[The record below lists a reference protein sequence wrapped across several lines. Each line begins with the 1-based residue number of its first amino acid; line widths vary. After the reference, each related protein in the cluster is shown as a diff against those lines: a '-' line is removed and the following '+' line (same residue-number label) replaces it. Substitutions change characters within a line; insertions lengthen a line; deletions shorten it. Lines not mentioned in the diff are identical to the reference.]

1 MLNTT
6 LITLTRAEIERAI
19 RVASRWGGDG
29 DEPVTGDLRDQYGG
43 YEDYDFEATVEA
55 VCAALVD
62 GPLADTHEV
71 CMNFT
76 WESADHTTSGGQVEI
91 PLPEGGYLA
100 AGWHELKHLT
110 HDRGATGI
118 DGLVAIAE
126 ALIDH
131 ANASIRLAQ
140 QLITAQTETAQISD
154 PLHPAHGTEEYTL
167 TWTVSGDGTSPA
179 DAAARVWREVLRRGP
194 WQPNDDETCIFHV
207 TGENG
212 SAQVDLSDE
221 RFAYLFA
228 QTGS

>member
-71 CMNFT
+71 VVNFT
-76 WESADHTTSGGQVEI
+76 WEPTDHTTSGGQVEVS
-91 PLPEGGYLA
+91 LPQGGYIA
-100 AGWHELKHLT
+100 AGWHELKHFT
-110 HDRGATGI
+110 RDRCATGV

-126 ALIDH
+126 SLIDH
-131 ANASIRLAQ
+131 ANASLRLARP
-140 QLITAQTETAQISD
+140 LMRPECISD
-154 PLHPAHGTEEYTL
+154 QMTDPLDPAHGTEEYAL
-167 TWTVSGDGTSPA
+167 TWEISGEGSSPA
-179 DAAARVWREVLRRGP
+179 DAAARVWREVFRRAP
-194 WQPNDDETCIFHV
+194 WQPNDDEACVFRV
-207 TGENG
+207 TGADG
-212 SAQVDLSDE
+212 SVQVDLSGE
-221 RFAYLFA
+221 EFTHLFA
-228 QTGS
+228 QSGS